1 MKKFAYLSMLSFFLF
16 ASTTTFAQNEKDLVI
31 KTARALEAGPLDGEA
46 RKAYGNAL
54 RWVIETDEVSIIACG
69 GVFSLFS
76 DKKNKNS
83 SDMTAAYTIGMAAF
97 KLENPEKAK
106 DENAAQLAGLQ
117 TALKTYEGAVKEKP
131 KNKFEKVEALIEKRN
146 SDQLAGVVNA
156 ADCGKK

>member
-1 MKKFAYLSMLSFFLF
+1 MLSFILL
-16 ASTTTFAQNEKDLVI
+16 ATTSTFAQNEKGLVI
-31 KTARALEAGPLDGEA
+31 TTAHALEAGPLNGEA
-46 RKAYGNAL
+46 KKAYGTAL

-131 KNKFEKVEALIEKRN
+131 KNKFDKIEALIERRN
-146 SDQLAGVVNA
+146 NNQLAEMVNA
-156 ADCGKK
+156 AECGKK